1 MIDLKAI
8 ETELHHARLA
18 RIEAE
23 TASTD
28 VEDLIWQVQHFDPGR
43 GRLCFFIDG
52 PDVPVAG
59 MLAPRAN

>member
-28 VEDLIWQVQHFDPGR
+28 VEDLIWQVQHFEPGR
-43 GRLCFFIDG
+43 GRLCVFIEG
-52 PDVPVAG
+52 PDVPGVETS
-59 MLAPRAN
+59 RAN

>member
-28 VEDLIWQVQHFDPGR
+28 VEDLIWQVQHFEPGR
-43 GRLCFFIDG
+43 GRLCFFIG
-52 PDVPVAG
+52 GRMFRTPRR
-59 MLAPRAN
+59 APRAN

>member
-1 MIDLKAI
+1 MIIDLKSI
-8 ETELHHARLA
+8 EAEVQHARMA

-28 VEDLIWQVQHFDPGR
+28 VESLIEQVQHFEPGR

-52 PDVPVAG
+52 MEPAEPA
-59 MLAPRAN
+59 LAN

>member
-1 MIDLKAI
+1 MSDLKAI

-28 VEDLIWQVQHFDPGR
+28 VEDMIWHVQHVKLGR
-43 GRLCFFIDG
+43 QRMVFSIAGFEQDAFG
-52 PDVPVAG
+52 VA
-59 MLAPRAN
+59 N